1 MTKREI
7 KIEQTT
13 LQRLEKLSK
22 PLEDADAVINRVLD
36 EFERRQK
43 PETYLPKE
51 REPES
56 EEEYEFTSE
65 EELPDLTHTRVISA
79 SIDGVYIPKPRWRY
93 LLNYALILVGK
104 EVCAPNQIG
113 TIFSLNI
120 TTGRKTDTGYA
131 YLRDINISVQAADSN
146 KTCRTLIKATRRLGV
161 KVDIQFQWH
170 AKDGAERPGKFGRIK
185 IEPTG

>member
-1 MTKREI
+1 MTKKVI
-7 KIEQTT
+7 KIEQATFRRLGQHAETFESEDT
-13 LQRLEKLSK
+13 L
-22 PLEDADAVINRVLD
+22 INRVLD
-36 EFERRQK
+36 EFEIRQK
-43 PETYLPKE
+43 PKTIPRKP
-51 REPES
+51 EPTS

-120 TTGRKTDTGYA
+120 KTGCKTDTGYA

-170 AKDGAERPGKFGRIK
+170 AKYGAERPGKFGRIK